1 MNTPEDQPVYREI
14 LERQT
19 RALEGL
25 ARYFTPAEAE
35 RQERR
40 WRVFITKLVAICSV
54 GVSGIFGGW
63 EFLQYL
69 KQQYEIRRMANRYAQ
84 VAEEVYYAE
93 NNADVAREFLDK
105 AIELQEN
112 NAHFRYLH
120 AYIEGMAV
128 VRTLMNLDRPLTK
141 EEVDSAHEALAR
153 AILLKRLSDDRPEP
167 YILQGQ
173 VYAALGENERAYTE
187 LARAIDLD
195 PKSDFAHVRMGV
207 LLAGQNRTDEA
218 LKELDAALALGNSKW
233 AWLWKGVVY
242 AEHRKEWDAA
252 RDAYAKALALDPR
265 FDLAYYNLG
274 WTFIKQS
281 PPDYAQARNQ
291 FDKAM
296 TINPN
301 FKEAYY
307 GMAMVYGYQD
317 IYDVAQIY
325 LNKAIDLDSLFLT
338 AWKWRGI
345 VQAEQK
351 RYLAALSD
359 FSKAIDLAPT
369 MPELYVRR
377 ARAFE
382 KIGQLDKAMADLRFA
397 SDISP
402 EDKQTWLYL
411 GDVFMKVNEYDKAM
425 DNYQKALDLDPKY
438 AEAHAQ
444 MAEAAAKRGDTAKAE
459 AGFAQALETAT
470 YRPERFLL
478 QRARFR
484 QGINHPDDALADYR
498 AARDSDP
505 GCAEAWLAE
514 AKVLQA
520 LNRKDEAVTAI
531 DKYIELRPA
540 DTSAQALRSQIK

>member
-1 MNTPEDQPVYREI
+1 MDEPPVYREI

-40 WRVFITKLVAICSV
+40 WRIFITKLVAICSV
-54 GVSGIFGGW
+54 GVSGVFGGW

-69 KQQYEIRRMANRYAQ
+69 KQQYEIRRMAQRYAQ
-84 VAEEVYYAE
+84 VAEEIYYAE

-112 NAHFRYLH
+112 NAQFRYLH

-141 EEVDSAHEALAR
+141 DEVDSAHEALAR
-153 AILLKRLSDDRPEP
+153 AILLKRLSADRPEP

-173 VYAALGENERAYTE
+173 VYAALGENERAYAE
-187 LARAIDLD
+187 LARAIELE
-195 PKSDFAHVRMGV
+195 PNNDFAHVRMGV
-207 LLAGQNRTDEA
+207 LLAGQNRADEA
-218 LKELDAALALGNSKW
+218 LKELDTALKLGTSKW

-242 AEHRKEWDAA
+242 AEHQKDWAAA
-252 RDAYAKALALDPR
+252 REAYGQALALDSR
-265 FDLAYYNLG
+265 FDLAFYNLG
-274 WTFIKQS
+274 WTYLKQS
-281 PPDYAQARNQ
+281 PPDYAQAREQ

-325 LNKAIDLDSLFLT
+325 LNKAIDLDGLFLT

-359 FSKAIDLAPT
+359 FSKAIELAPT

-377 ARAFE
+377 ARSFE

-397 SDISP
+397 SDLSP
-402 EDKQTWLYL
+402 KDKQTWLYL
-411 GDVFMKVNEYDKAM
+411 GDVFMKVNEYDKAIGY
-425 DNYQKALDLDPKY
+425 YQKALDLDPQY

-444 MAEAAAKRGDTAKAE
+444 RAEAAAKKGDASQAE
-459 AGFAQALETAT
+459 QGFAQALATAT

-478 QRARFR
+478 QRAKFR
-484 QGINHPDDALADYR
+484 EEVNQPADALADYR
-498 AARDSDP
+498 AARDAEP
-505 GCAEAWLAE
+505 GCADAWLAE
-514 AKVLQA
+514 ARILQA
-520 LNRKDEAVTAI
+520 LQRKPEAITAI

-540 DTSAQALRSQIK
+540 DKSAQNLRATITQ